1 MASNEPLK
9 IHRDLELSDASPIS
23 ETYHRITNSLS
34 KHQSEEA
41 EVQFNGQNRYHNH
54 SNLQSS

>member
-1 MASNEPLK
+1 MASNEPLT

-23 ETYHRITNSLS
+23 ETYFRITNSLS

-41 EVQFNGQNRYHNH
+41 EGQFNGQNRYRNIVT
-54 SNLQSS
+54 